1 MKKIII
7 DTNALMAIGEL
18 KIDLFTEID
27 SICHFKYKLYVL
39 QGSIDELKM
48 IMKDQRGKFKRSA
61 ALALSLL
68 KAKKVDILPSEG
80 DVDDV
85 LAVLSH
91 QGALVLT
98 QDRQLK
104 RRLMKPYLTIR
115 QKKKVV
121 MIEGDH

>member
-18 KIDLFTEID
+18 KIDLFTAID
-27 SICHFKYKLYVL
+27 SVCHFTYKLSVL
-39 QGSIDELKM
+39 QGSINELKR
-48 IMKDQRGKFKRSA
+48 IIKDQRGKFKRSA
-61 ALALSLL
+61 TLALSLL
-68 KAKKVDILPSEG
+68 KAKKVDVLSSEG
-80 DVDDV
+80 DVDDI

-91 QGALVLT
+91 QGVLVLT

-115 QKKKVV
+115 QKKKIV
-121 MIEGDH
+121 MIEGEY

>member
-39 QGSIDELKM
+39 QGSINELKR
-48 IMKDQRGKFKRSA
+48 IIKEQRGKFKRSA
-61 ALALSLL
+61 ALVLSLL
-68 KAKKVDILPSEG
+68 KAKKIEVFHSERN
-80 DVDDV
+80 VDDV

-91 QGALVLT
+91 QGVLVLT
-98 QDRQLK
+98 QDRELK

-121 MIEGDH
+121 MI